1 MKQIIE
7 TDKAPAAI
15 GPYSQAVIYNG
26 IVYCSGQIA
35 LDPDTMELTGNDIET
50 QTRKVMKNLG
60 ELLNVSGSSYA
71 DVLKCSIFLADM
83 GDFGK
88 VNEIYGDYFQDHPPA
103 RETVAVKTL
112 PKNAL
117 VEISCIAIVKS
128 KTQY

>member
-7 TDKAPAAI
+7 TDKAPEAI

-35 LDPDTMELTGNDIET
+35 LDPDTMKLTGNDIET
-50 QTRKVMKNLG
+50 QTRRVMKNLG
-60 ELLNVSGSSYA
+60 ELLSASGSSFS

-88 VNEIYGDYFQDHPPA
+88 VNEIYGDYFQDNPPA

-117 VEISCIAIVKS
+117 VEISCIAIVR
-128 KTQY
+128 